1 MAMSQKTKRILEMDR
16 YEFEK
21 EVDSYFDR
29 CDKDRRPYLPVGL
42 AQHLKVSRQLLAD
55 IRADRVKAF
64 LNNHHKETLLLAHER
79 IELYIAERLF
89 DKDDKKSVS
98 SIFTLKSQ
106 HGWSDQNKID
116 ISNIQEIKINFK

>member
-29 CDKDRRPYLPVGL
+29 CDKDNKPYLIIGL
-42 AQHLKVSRQLLAD
+42 AQHLKVSKQLLAD

-64 LNNHHKETLLLAHER
+64 LNNHHKETLILAQEK

-89 DKDDKKSVS
+89 DKDDKKAVS

-106 HGWSDQNKID
+106 HQWREKEIMDLT
-116 ISNIQEIKINFK
+116 NIQEIKINFK

>member
-1 MAMSQKTKRILEMDR
+1 MMSKRTKRILDMDK
-16 YEFEK
+16 YEFEN
-21 EVDSYFDR
+21 EVDQYFEN